1 MDGVLACKVR
11 ALPRSGKVMSET
23 KHMQQLREN
32 YVFTLR
38 MRKVSEKQWEGEVVR
53 YPRSKQ
59 QSVVWGKA
67 CGTLCHA
74 DSEKGLKKQLDAIV
88 NEYDR

>member
-1 MDGVLACKVR
+1 
-11 ALPRSGKVMSET
+11 MSET
-23 KHMQQLREN
+23 KHMQEVREN

-38 MRKVSEKQWEGEVVR
+38 MTKVSEEQWEGEVVR
-53 YPRSKQ
+53 YPHFKQ
-59 QSVVWGKA
+59 QSVAWGKT

-74 DSEKGLKKQLDAIV
+74 NSEDGLKKQLDAIV

>member
-1 MDGVLACKVR
+1 
-11 ALPRSGKVMSET
+11 MSET
-23 KHMQQLREN
+23 KHMQELREN

-38 MRKVSEKQWEGEVVR
+38 ITKVSGDQWEGEVVR
-53 YPRSKQ
+53 YPHFKQRSI
-59 QSVVWGKA
+59 VWGKA

-74 DSEKGLKKQLDAIV
+74 DSENGLKKQLDGIV

>member
-1 MDGVLACKVR
+1 
-11 ALPRSGKVMSET
+11 MSET
-23 KHMQQLREN
+23 KHKQEVREN

-38 MRKVSEKQWEGEVVR
+38 MTKVSDDQWEGEVVR

-59 QSVVWGKA
+59 ESVVWGKA
-67 CGTLCHA
+67 CGILCHA
-74 DSEKGLKKQLDAIV
+74 DCEDGLKKQLDAIV